1 MLKKALSLIAGA
13 AIALTMTTAAAAF
26 PVPAAS
32 IGVQEA
38 APAPA
43 QNESRRERRERE
55 RRANT
60 SRNPD
65 QLREAAEVI
74 GRTTNTTCTVQK
86 AVLRGVSDEKQSIYE
101 AECREGG
108 PGYIFIDSTPA
119 QALSCVEL
127 AGIAELTLYKDPA
140 AVVGLQCTA
149 PANQGGLE
157 GLKAYATEAAVPCTV
172 DSVVLT
178 GKVSSGN
185 TIYEAGCAGADG
197 YWINK
202 DAAGAWKLTPCIEL
216 VSRNEVCRLTTAEE
230 QAATM
235 KGWLVGSE
243 AATCDVTQGRFMGG
257 NANGVFY
264 EFKCAAGDGVITRMN
279 AEKAVQQVY
288 PCATAQRIGGGCTL
302 TPAPAA
308 PAAAPAPAPAGEE

>member
-1 MLKKALSLIAGA
+1 MFKKALSLIAGA

-26 PVPAAS
+26 PVSAAPAA
-32 IGVQEA
+32 QA
-38 APAPA
+38 APPAGAAPA
-43 QNESRRERRERE
+43 QNESRRDRRERE

-60 SRNPD
+60 NRNPD

-74 GRTTNTTCTVQK
+74 GRATNTTCTVQK
-86 AVLRGVSDEKQSIYE
+86 AVLRGLSDEKQSIYE

-108 PGYIFIDSTPA
+108 PGYIFIDSTPP

-127 AGIAELTLYKDPA
+127 AGIAELTVYKDPA
-140 AVVGLQCTA
+140 AVAGLQCTA

-157 GLKAYATEAAVPCTV
+157 GLKTYATQAAVPCTV
-172 DSVVLT
+172 DRVVLT
-178 GKVSSGN
+178 GKVSAGN
-185 TIYEAGCAGADG
+185 TIYEVGCAGVDG

-235 KGWLVGSE
+235 KGWLAGSE

-264 EFKCAAGDGVITRMN
+264 EFKCAAGDGIITRMN

-308 PAAAPAPAPAGEE
+308 APAPAPAGEE

>member
-26 PVPAAS
+26 PVPAAP
-32 IGVQEA
+32 A
-38 APAPA
+38 AQDAPPAGAAPA
-43 QNESRRERRERE
+43 QNESRRDRRERE

-60 SRNPD
+60 NRNPD

-74 GRTTNTTCTVQK
+74 GRATNTTCTVQK

-108 PGYIFIDSTPA
+108 PGYIFIDSTPP

-127 AGIAELTLYKDPA
+127 AGIAELTVYKDPA
-140 AVVGLQCTA
+140 AVAGLQCTA

-157 GLKAYATEAAVPCTV
+157 GLKTYATQAAVPCTV
-172 DSVVLT
+172 DRVVLT
-178 GKVSSGN
+178 GKVSAGN
-185 TIYEAGCAGADG
+185 TIYEVGCAGVDG

-235 KGWLVGSE
+235 KGWLAGSE

-264 EFKCAAGDGVITRMN
+264 EFKCAAGDGIITRMN

-302 TPAPAA
+302 TLAPAA
-308 PAAAPAPAPAGEE
+308 PPAAAPAGEE

>member
-13 AIALTMTTAAAAF
+13 AIALTMTTAAAAS
-26 PVPAAS
+26 PTPAAS
-32 IGVQEA
+32 ITAQEA

-108 PGYIFIDSTPA
+108 PGYIFIDSTPP

-140 AVVGLQCTA
+140 AVAGLQCTA

-178 GKVSSGN
+178 GKVSAGA
-185 TIYEAGCAGADG
+185 TIYEVGCAGADG

-216 VSRNEVCRLTTAEE
+216 ASRNEVCRLTTAEE

-235 KGWLVGSE
+235 KGWLAGSE

-264 EFKCAAGDGVITRMN
+264 EFKCAAGDGIITRMN

-288 PCATAQRIGGGCTL
+288 PCATAQRIGGGCKL
-302 TPAPAA
+302 TEVPAA
-308 PAAAPAPAPAGEE
+308 PAAAAPPATQE